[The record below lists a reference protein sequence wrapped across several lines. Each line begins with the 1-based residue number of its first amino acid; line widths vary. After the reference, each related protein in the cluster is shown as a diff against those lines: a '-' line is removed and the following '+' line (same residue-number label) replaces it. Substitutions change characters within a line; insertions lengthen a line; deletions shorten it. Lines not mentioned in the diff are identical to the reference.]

1 MPDLCC
7 RKYAVESTFF
17 VHVFLVSGSARTH
30 AHLLTHALQGDFDSD
45 PDNWSTDKNL
55 VGSHVVFTSN
65 PGTSCEKCI
74 SDRERGTV
82 VTGTIPLTGA
92 LGDKFGNVYD
102 LKPETIAPY
111 LTSTLHW
118 RVAKVRAN
126 LVDDLEI
133 C

>member
-1 MPDLCC
+1 MPDLCH

-17 VHVFLVSGSARTH
+17 VHVFLVSGGTQTH
-30 AHLLTHALQGDFDSD
+30 AHILTHTLQGEFDSD
-45 PDNWSTDKNL
+45 PDSWSTDKNL

-102 LKPETIAPY
+102 LSPVKISPY
-111 LTSTLHW
+111 LKRNLHW
-118 RVAKVRAN
+118 RVAKVLATFGWCPR
-126 LVDDLEI
+126 
-133 C
+133 